1 MVSSNNYILPLKAP
15 NPLPANGVDITT
27 FKVWKNTL
35 LAHVQQD
42 CNHHHF
48 MPGGQYSTW
57 SAADLGARIAQLDDD
72 DADRLV
78 IEGKRARSGEEV
90 YNAEMTKL
98 LNTRNAQ
105 LAKFIT
111 HIATLC
117 HHTENDDITNHSTS
131 LDWMFEYLK
140 RHYGL
145 ETKGANF
152 MNVSEHTFKK
162 GTPYQ
167 TFYKQYRA
175 SFIDN
180 LRKRGD
186 IVCYKN
192 NYVLPEDEKLSPTF
206 ENAIV
211 LWSLDKIDPRLPAK
225 VKRNYGHQMTGNITL
240 RDVQPVIFEHIDN
253 MLEELDHSQNSKLLA
268 SQTIQDNVNLQ
279 ALNVRNRNNK
289 KYSNNRALHRL
300 GPLCR

>member
-1 MVSSNNYILPLKAP
+1 MVSSSNYILPLKAP
-15 NPLPANGVDITT
+15 NPLPASGVDITT

-35 LAHVQQD
+35 IAHVQQD

-48 MPGGQYSTW
+48 MPGGHYSTW
-57 SAADLGARIAQLDDD
+57 SAADLGTRIAVLDDD

-78 IEGKRARSGEEV
+78 LEGRRARSGEEV

-98 LNTRNAQ
+98 LTTRNAQ

-152 MNVSEHTFKK
+152 MDVSNHVFKK

-180 LRKRGD
+180 LHKQGD

-192 NYVLPEDEKLSPTF
+192 NYILPEDEKLSPTF

-225 VKRNYGHQMTGNITL
+225 VKRNYGHQMTGNVTL
-240 RDVQPVIFEHIDN
+240 HDVQPVIFEHIDN
-253 MLEELDHSQNSKLLA
+253 ML
-268 SQTIQDNVNLQ
+268 
-279 ALNVRNRNNK
+279 
-289 KYSNNRALHRL
+289 
-300 GPLCR
+300 